1 MHERIGHNYI
11 GHNAVGHNYITKH
24 DWTED
29 HTCSPLARRTKIR
42 TRRRGV
48 TSLRG
53 RPQAA
58 AAGAMAEAEA
68 WAEAGVEAG
77 AETPPLLER
86 RRPLH
91 LLALLALLPLTF
103 SRRRTAGKRSD

>member
-29 HTCSPLARRTKIR
+29 HTCSPLARRTKVR

-48 TSLRG
+48 TYRTRVACMDRLCIDVCVDMRTDVYMG
-53 RPQAA
+53 TGVFA
-58 AAGAMAEAEA
+58 AAG
-68 WAEAGVEAG
+68 
-77 AETPPLLER
+77 PY
-86 RRPLH
+86 
-91 LLALLALLPLTF
+91 LACVALNVA
-103 SRRRTAGKRSD
+103 SVWIVAC